1 MKLINLTGHNVALVK
16 DAISVDG
23 IHYSGGTVY
32 MTIPSDSQILSSTV
46 AGKMNVVDG
55 IAVYEAPETEIKNP
69 EILPDSGN
77 VIVPAFLVGLVKAA
91 KPGLTVYTVGPMS
104 FDGRERLGAIGLIKN

>member
-1 MKLINLTGHNVALVK
+1 MKLVNLTGHSIDLVEN
-16 DAISVDG
+16 AISVDG
-23 IHYSGGTVY
+23 IHYSGGKVY
-32 MTIPSDSQILSSTV
+32 MSIPSDGVILASTV
-46 AGKMNVVDG
+46 AGEKKDVDG
-55 IAVYEAPETEIKNP
+55 IAIYEAPKVELKNP

-77 VIVPAFLVGLVKAA
+77 VIVPVFLVGLIKAT